1 MPSGKAKSRE
11 DKCEEYPQFMRG
23 LNNRDA
29 HVAFWVLFALVI
41 LLMCGVSCSYAMS
54 HDCEANGC
62 RRNCNQ
68 ADRPSSEQHK
78 RTKITCQNRCLF
90 TSVGFTIAATI
101 ALAFGACA
109 GLNMQFCHEE
119 DLMVF
124 IWAMWSVI
132 QLGSVLA
139 MWGVVLHQL
148 RARFSN
154 GRPSPWNVALGTGV
168 LVIAGL
174 GHWLWQG
181 IRRWWNGEREEEV
194 VDEHEDLEPPDR
206 GMQFMYSS
214 KPPQTIPPGAT
225 LAHDRDG
232 SWTVW
237 VPSDVGNGFI
247 NDWILQQRA
256 EAIESKESGVAV
268 SQANTIKNFED
279 GV

>member
-1 MPSGKAKSRE
+1 MPSGKEKSRE

-23 LNNRDA
+23 LNHRDA

-62 RRNCNQ
+62 RRKCNQ
-68 ADRPSSEQHK
+68 ASEQHK

-90 TSVGFTIAATI
+90 TSIGLTIAATT

-174 GHWLWQG
+174 GHWVWQV
-181 IRRWWNGEREEEV
+181 IWRWWNGERQEEV
-194 VDEHEDLEPPDR
+194 VDEHEDLGPPDR

-214 KPPQTIPPGAT
+214 PPAQTIPPGAT

-232 SWTVW
+232 TWTVW

-247 NDWILQQRA
+247 NDWIMQQRA
-256 EAIESKESGVAV
+256 DTMKSKESGIAV